1 MNLLPLAPKQG
12 IVDSITQQHMLEG
25 EADRRRNPDSVDN
38 VGLFEL
44 REDRYHVFFV
54 KSRCGGQEIVRE
66 LTPDHSSNLHNSP
79 AWRDA
84 IEPFHQCVT
93 QRLRNP
99 EQRRLCCARGSG
111 LSRRTQGTACQF
123 LYE

>member
-1 MNLLPLAPKQG
+1 MNLVPLAPKQG
-12 IVDSITQQHMLEG
+12 VVDSITQQYMLEG
-25 EADRRRNPDSVDN
+25 EADRRRNPDSIDN
-38 VGLFEL
+38 VSLFKL
-44 REDRYHVFFV
+44 REDRHHVLFV

-79 AWRDA
+79 ARRNA
-84 IEPFHQCVT
+84 IEPLHQCVT

-99 EQRRLCCARGSG
+99 EQRRLCCAPGSA
-111 LSRRTQGTACQF
+111 LRRTQRTACQF